1 MIYYIYQINNMLLH
15 LTMLRH
21 GVMSASRLMYCIS
34 TAMGQAEID
43 HAITALNE
51 TLTVLRPFIEQERP
65 QLLVA

>member
-1 MIYYIYQINNMLLH
+1 
-15 LTMLRH
+15 
-21 GVMSASRLMYCIS
+21 
-34 TAMGQAEID
+34 MGQAEID